1 MNLQSEYLEGVCFC
15 FCFDCFI
22 MILTST
28 GVPNTLNVMT
38 NFPFLVVGVLGFVF
52 ALDGSFFNI
61 RF

>member
-1 MNLQSEYLEGVCFC
+1 MNLQSEYLEGVC

>member
-1 MNLQSEYLEGVCFC
+1 
-15 FCFDCFI
+15 